1 MSALLWNYPIANA
14 DLPNS
19 LLFKFRDEVVSSVA
33 RQRERMEMARTARSK
48 AEECADLLLISL
60 YVLVPPSRA
69 CEIRTLEVLPQE
81 ASLTSP
87 DMAGKNLVQ
96 VQGDGGLT
104 FRFQNYKTVKT
115 YGSDTTIL
123 KVMLCHYLFQ
133 SNQLFVVSFI
143 H

>member
-1 MSALLWNYPIANA
+1 
-14 DLPNS
+14 
-19 LLFKFRDEVVSSVA
+19 
-33 RQRERMEMARTARSK
+33 MEMARTARSK

-69 CEIRTLEVLPQE
+69 CEIRTLEIIPQE

-87 DMAGKNLVQ
+87 DMSGKNLVQ

-133 SNQLFVVSFI
+133 SNPLLWFNSFI
-143 H
+143 NFFQNDMNSAESLDTTSGITGQS